1 MKDEHANSV
10 KIQSGKIQL
19 DDFIIDEPKIIN
31 YLLGLK
37 GKNEFEPSQIRDKL
51 IQLLQ
56 LGYSADKSVTEETL
70 LKFSQHIQNDC
81 IGVIDMT
88 NSTKISSGLHDD
100 DLTQLYEIFLNFMAK
115 IVRKHDG
122 EVIKNI
128 GDALM
133 FKFSNIDPN
142 DSERMK
148 NILECGLSMIDS
160 HDELAKKLK
169 EKNLPELDYK
179 ISMTYGSVKVAQS
192 TTSNIVDVFGDT
204 VNRCFKINSLCP
216 KNSLVVGIN
225 LYEILKDFSDYEFNQ
240 FCSVEI
246 KHKYGYEIY
255 EVKRQ
260 N

>member
-1 MKDEHANSV
+1 MEDEHTNSI
-10 KIQSGKIQL
+10 KIQSGIIQL
-19 DDFIIDEPKIIN
+19 DDFIIDDPRIIS
-31 YLLGLK
+31 YLLELK
-37 GKNEFEPSQIRDKL
+37 NKNEFNSSQIHDKL
-51 IQLLQ
+51 IRLLH
-56 LGYSADKSVTEETL
+56 LGCIADNSTTEDTL

-88 NSTKISSGLHDD
+88 NSTKLSAGLSEDA
-100 DLTQLYEIFLNFMAK
+100 LTQLYEVFLNFMAK
-115 IVRKHDG
+115 IVRKYDG

-133 FKFSNIDPN
+133 FRFSNIDPN
-142 DSERMK
+142 DSIMMK

-160 HDELAKKLK
+160 HDELAKQLK

-192 TTSNIVDVFGDT
+192 TTSNIVDVFGNT
-204 VNRCFKINSLCP
+204 VNRCFKINGLCP

-225 LYEILKDFSDYEFNQ
+225 LYEILKDFSDYEFIQ
-240 FCSVEI
+240 FCSIEI
-246 KHKYGYEIY
+246 KQKYGYEVF